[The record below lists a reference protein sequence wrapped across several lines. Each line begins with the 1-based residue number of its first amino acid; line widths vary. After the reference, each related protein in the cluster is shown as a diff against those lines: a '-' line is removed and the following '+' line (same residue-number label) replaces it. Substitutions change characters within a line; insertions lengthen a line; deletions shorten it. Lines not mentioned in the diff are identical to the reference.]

1 MTERKDMLVPI
12 ATQAVVQILR
22 AISPPTMLVHVGW
35 GNGMGDLTQWTQ
47 WQVPNAVVI
56 EAEESKAAACQAQ
69 ALALAQTLEPPNKPW
84 QTIHATLSAQNA
96 EQTYYLASNPSE
108 SGLLPPDSL
117 QHAWPH
123 LQTAATQT
131 IATRSLDE
139 LWQDIS
145 SHWPLTQSEGHTWLI
160 IDCLPAADIL
170 SGGVKALQSA
180 QVLCARS
187 LLANRASLSEQM
199 RSAGWIE
206 VGWAESQHPAFGHA
220 WFLRDIATELDQ
232 ASQSQAQLAAERD
245 ALAQSKEAETVAK
258 TQALAE
264 RDALAQVKA
273 VLESQLEALEKAI
286 AESRAKLGINSQVQ
300 MDLKGQLSAIT
311 QAQVELQSALESA
324 AQQQAQL
331 TAVRDALEQAKEVE
345 TTAKT
350 QALAE
355 RDALAKAKDAE
366 TDAKNQ
372 ALAERDALAQSKAQL
387 QSQLEALEKAIAD
400 SRAHLGINSQ
410 AQTDL
415 KGHLTAITQAQ
426 VDLQSAL
433 EEATKRYTQLAAERD
448 ALVKAKE
455 VEATAKTQ
463 ALGERDAL
471 AKAKEAETAAAN
483 KAKTEKDAL
492 AKEKQT
498 LETKHKESQERLQQ
512 LETANQ
518 DLQNRQHLQHEE
530 LVKAEAQIELI
541 KDLLLREQGI

>member
-12 ATQAVVQILR
+12 ATQAVAQILR
-22 AISPPTMLVHVGW
+22 AIFPPTMLVHVGW

-56 EAEESKAAACQAQ
+56 EAEESKAAACRAQ

-96 EQTYYLASNPSE
+96 EQTYHLASNPSE

-123 LQTAATQT
+123 LQTTATQT

-139 LWQDIS
+139 LWPDIS
-145 SHWPLTQSEGHTWLI
+145 SHWPLTQSEGHTWLL
-160 IDCLPAADIL
+160 IDCLPAADVL
-170 SGGVKALQSA
+170 SGGGTVLQSA
-180 QVLCARS
+180 HVVCARS
-187 LLANRASLSEQM
+187 LMANRVSLSDQM
-199 RSAGWIE
+199 RTSGWIE
-206 VGWAESQHPAFGHA
+206 VGWVESQHPAFGHA
-220 WFLRDIATELDQ
+220 WFTRDTALELGK
-232 ASQSQAQLAAERD
+232 AAKRHAQLEAERD
-245 ALAQSKEAETVAK
+245 ALAQAKELETAAK

-264 RDALAQVKA
+264 RDALAQAK
-273 VLESQLEALEKAI
+273 SQLQSQLKALEDAI
-286 AESRAKLGINSQVQ
+286 AESQAQLGINSQAQ
-300 MDLKGQLSAIT
+300 TDLKGQLSAIT
-311 QAQVELQSALESA
+311 QAQAGLQSALESA

-331 TAVRDALEQAKEVE
+331 TAERDDLAKAKEVE

-355 RDALAKAKDAE
+355 RDALAQAKAK
-366 TDAKNQ
+366 
-372 ALAERDALAQSKAQL
+372 LQL
-387 QSQLEALEKAIAD
+387 LLEALENAIAE
-400 SRAHLGINSQ
+400 SQAQLGINSQ

-415 KGHLTAITQAQ
+415 KGQLSAITQAQ
-426 VDLQSAL
+426 AGLQSAL
-433 EEATKRYTQLAAERD
+433 EQASKRYAHLET
-448 ALVKAKE
+448 
-455 VEATAKTQ
+455 
-463 ALGERDAL
+463 ERDAL
-471 AKAKEAETAAAN
+471 AKAKEAETASAN
-483 KAKTEKDAL
+483 KAKTDRDAL

-498 LETKHKESQERLQQ
+498 LEIKHKESQERLQQ
-512 LETANQ
+512 LESANQ